1 MTYAKAK
8 DGVNLYYESVGA
20 GIPIVFV
27 HEFAG
32 DHQSWEL
39 QVRHFSRRY
48 RCITLAA
55 RGYPPSDVPADSD
68 SYSQLIATDDIKA
81 VMDHADVSRAHI
93 VGLSMGGY
101 ATLHFGFRYPGSAL
115 SLCVG
120 SCGYGSVENAGARFA
135 DEAEAMA
142 SEIEAI
148 GAQRFA
154 QSYAHTPVRKPFELK
169 DPPGFQQFKARL
181 EGQSQMGMVNTQRGL
196 QKRRPSLYSLT
207 DEMKALRLPTL
218 IICGDEDDP
227 CLAPAL
233 LMKNQISSS
242 DLSVL
247 PNSGHSINQEEPA
260 DYNRILEAFFA
271 KAESG
276 RHCKSRLIK

>member
-1 MTYAKAK
+1 
-8 DGVNLYYESVGA
+8 
-20 GIPIVFV
+20 
-27 HEFAG
+27 
-32 DHQSWEL
+32 
-39 QVRHFSRRY
+39 
-48 RCITLAA
+48 
-55 RGYPPSDVPADSD
+55 
-68 SYSQLIATDDIKA
+68 
-81 VMDHADVSRAHI
+81 
-93 VGLSMGGY
+93 
-101 ATLHFGFRYPGSAL
+101 
-115 SLCVG
+115 
-120 SCGYGSVENAGARFA
+120 
-135 DEAEAMA
+135 MA